1 RLLADFNGGRPS
13 SPVCFGDRT
22 QPNAVG
28 GRDLWREHGAESEN
42 ACPAHVEPKPYVSAL
57 CLIVTHARCP
67 AAHAHRSAMLTPRRR
82 ADHKFSLCNL
92 DCHEILPQAGS
103 PCN

>member
-1 RLLADFNGGRPS
+1 MWCNQLTAEVTYALAERDDARFVRVLADFSGGHPS

-42 ACPAHVEPKPYVSAL
+42 ACPAHVEPKPRVGAF

-67 AAHAHRSAMLTPRRR
+67 AAHAPR
-82 ADHKFSLCNL
+82 A
-92 DCHEILPQAGS
+92 AT
-103 PCN
+103 